1 MDSGG
6 NAGLPGRQ
14 ALHTQASSATLS
26 QQPHPPREVDAT
38 WHLPPVFNSET
49 FRQYAWNHADT
60 GVGKIIAAVA
70 PTEGIWW
77 DGWRQDCKNN
87 TEFLIDELRGWRS
100 AGQRLTLDPLA
111 AIGIRRNSLE
121 CVQGSGVKR
130 LSESDAE
137 YFERGTVRRTCF
149 REWRKGYN
157 AAT

>member
-1 MDSGG
+1 MPLGICLPFLIPRLSG
-6 NAGLPGRQ
+6 N
-14 ALHTQASSATLS
+14 TLGIMQIRVS
-26 QQPHPPREVDAT
+26 VRLLRLSP
-38 WHLPPVFNSET
+38 
-49 FRQYAWNHADT
+49 
-60 GVGKIIAAVA
+60 